1 MARRSGPPRGG
12 AGAGAERVLTATI
25 EMHAGGARVALAPAI
40 GGAIAAFALDAE
52 DVLRPM
58 PAEAISRGDVRR
70 AAAYPLIPYS
80 NRIRD
85 ARLSVRGVTHE
96 LARNFGDDP
105 NAIHGV
111 GWQSRWRV
119 DRADAT
125 SAQLGLDHDAAGDA
139 ARAWPWP
146 FAATQNFALVARD
159 RDATLAT
166 TMTIRN
172 TGHDAFPFGLGWHP
186 YLPRTAATTLAFNA
200 DGVWRNDTST
210 LPVAHVALPPA
221 WNFTQARAI
230 GAAALD
236 NVFTGFDGHAVLATP
251 GSSLVTTIDADSAC
265 RCVVVYAPS
274 GRDFVAVEPVTHETD
289 AFNRDAD
296 GTAHTGTRWL
306 PPGAAFSCTMRITVA
321 RLPSA

>member
-1 MARRSGPPRGG
+1 
-12 AGAGAERVLTATI
+12 LTATI
-25 EMHAGGARVALAPAI
+25 ELRAGGARVALAPAI
-40 GGAIAAFALDAE
+40 GGAIAAFSLDAE

-58 PAEAISRGDVRR
+58 PAEAISRGHVRL

-85 ARLSVRGVTHE
+85 ARLIVRGVEHE
-96 LARNFGDDP
+96 LVRNFGDDP
-105 NAIHGV
+105 NAVHGV
-111 GWQSRWRV
+111 GWQSVWRV

-125 SAQLGLDHDAAGDA
+125 SAQLALEHDA

-146 FAATQNFALVARD
+146 FAATQDFTLVARD
-159 RDATLAT
+159 RGAMLAT

-200 DGVWRNDTST
+200 DGVWRNDASM

-221 WNFTQARAI
+221 WNFARAREI

-236 NVFTGFDGHAVLATP
+236 NVFTGFDGRARLATP
-251 GSSLVTTIDADSAC
+251 GSPLVTTIDADSAC
-265 RCVVVYAPS
+265 RCLVVYAPPA
-274 GRDFVAVEPVTHETD
+274 RDFVALEPVTHETD
-289 AFNRDAD
+289 AFNREAD
-296 GTAHTGTRWL
+296 GATHTGTRWL
-306 PPGAAFSCTMRITVA
+306 PPGAAFSCTMRITAA
-321 RLPSA
+321 RSPSA

>member
-1 MARRSGPPRGG
+1 MARRGGPPRGG
-12 AGAGAERVLTATI
+12 TGQGAERVLTATI
-25 EMHAGGARVALAPAI
+25 ELRAGGARVTLAPAI

-58 PAEAISRGDVRR
+58 PAEAISRGDVRL

-85 ARLSVRGVTHE
+85 ARLRVCGVEHE
-96 LARNFGDDP
+96 LVRNFGDDP
-105 NAIHGV
+105 NSIHGV

-125 SAQLGLDHDAAGDA
+125 SAQLALDHDAAGAA

-146 FAATQNFALVARD
+146 FAAMQTFALLARD
-159 RDATLAT
+159 RGATLAT

-172 TGHDAFPFGLGWHP
+172 TGDAAFPFGLGWHP
-186 YLPRTAATTLAFNA
+186 YLPRTPATTLAFGA
-200 DGVWRNDTST
+200 DGVWRNDANM

-221 WNFTQARAI
+221 WNFAQPRAI

-236 NVFTGFDGHAVLATP
+236 NVFTGFDGRARLATP
-251 GSSLVTTIDADSAC
+251 GSPLVTTIDADSAC
-265 RCVVVYAPS
+265 RCVVVYAPPA
-274 GRDFVAVEPVTHETD
+274 RDFVAIEPVTHETA
-289 AFNRDAD
+289 AFNREAD
-296 GTAHTGTRWL
+296 GATRTGTRWL
-306 PPGAAFSCTMRITVA
+306 PPGAAFSCTMRITAA
-321 RLPSA
+321 RSPSA